1 MVEAVMEV
9 TAVVVVGEATVAVE
23 DMEVAVVGEAT
34 VEVVTE
40 VTEEAVMEDMVAVDI
55 NSLQF

>member
-1 MVEAVMEV
+1 M
-9 TAVVVVGEATVAVE
+9 
-23 DMEVAVVGEAT
+23 AVVGEAT

-55 NSLQF
+55 NILQF